1 MVHSVP
7 GEYFQPGEG
16 EVLPLTAE
24 EQARLDA
31 MANGQPVPVSLADL
45 MAAADAWEAERRA
58 AAVDPSYV
66 PPPLAPEHERYRLYS
81 VEDLGRFPPVE
92 WWIPGYLPVGELIAF
107 YGKGD
112 TFKTFLA
119 LDWSCWLAGQGHP
132 VLYVVAEGFTGA
144 KARVLAWMKSH
155 GVEELPALALMPSN
169 VDLHSQESVATAVE
183 AWRSQMSESPVL
195 VVIDTLARNF
205 VGGNESSPQEM
216 GRFVEGCE
224 TVRRAFGAT
233 VLVIHHTTVD
243 GKRERGTEALRN
255 ATFAMYKFER
265 VNHLPHVDVECDRM
279 KDAPQPHTVRLV
291 PGSVD
296 LSEEI
301 GPGISSLVA
310 GWPYDAAP
318 TPERPV
324 APLANVD
331 GQIVP
336 GLGPR
341 DQAVED
347 AVVAYLREH
356 GASSQ
361 RALEEGVAA
370 GRDKVR
376 AAARRLATRPEE
388 TGVRVEA
395 GTNRSLVYS
404 LSAPG

>member
-1 MVHSVP
+1 VP
-7 GEYFQPGEG
+7 AEFFQLGEG
-16 EVLPLTAE
+16 EQDPLTPD

-58 AAVDPSYV
+58 AVDPSYV
-66 PPPLAPEHERYRLYS
+66 PPALAPEHERYRLYS

-92 WWIPGYLPVGELIAF
+92 WWIDGYLPVGELIAF

-119 LDWSCWLAGQGHP
+119 LDWSCWLAAQGHP

-155 GVEELPALALMPSN
+155 GMEELPALALMPSN
-169 VDLHSQESVATAVE
+169 VDLHSPESVATAVE
-183 AWRSQMSESPVL
+183 AWRAQMGDSPVL
-195 VVIDTLARNF
+195 IVIDTLARNF

-216 GRFVEGCE
+216 GQFVEGCE
-224 TVRRAFGAT
+224 TVRRAFGAS

-279 KDAPQPHTVRLV
+279 KDAPQPRTVRLT
-291 PGSVD
+291 PGAVD

-310 GWPYDAAP
+310 GWPYEAAP
-318 TPERPV
+318 EPERPV
-324 APLANVD
+324 APLANAD
-331 GQIVP
+331 GAIVP
-336 GLGPR
+336 GRGPR

-356 GASSQ
+356 GATSQ
-361 RALEEGVAA
+361 TKLEEGVTGGRAA
-370 GRDKVR
+370 VR
-376 AAARRLATRPEE
+376 AAAQRLAARREE
-388 TGVRVEA
+388 TGVQCEA
-395 GTNRSLVYS
+395 GARKAIVYS
-404 LSAPG
+404 LTSADPATA